1 MIVEMKKLVLIGHGE
16 FKDKLLK
23 ALHRLRCVEI
33 AKTRDVED
41 TERSDSSALQEQYGI
56 NLSRIDFAFSFL
68 KDQKKKAEALAKR
81 TEKAEQPFIDAPIK
95 APSVKQI
102 VRMSFDDFDAV
113 EEKETAL
120 MANVADLEEIASRQR
135 EIEQEKAQAREE
147 KDAHGI
153 YKFLKGAYSSYTDSA
168 RTFVKIGSVPSQRAA
183 ELAAYA
189 DSQPLL
195 DIQLPDVGKVQ
206 AFALIA
212 VNDIKDEVE
221 KKLQEL
227 DFSPLQFSSDLTPM
241 QSIERLDDRL
251 ASLELEYEELITRAL
266 VKQMYIADLKTLY
279 DMYNVKIARC
289 KAVDGFANSKSSFVL
304 EAWLPADDE
313 EKVKKAIDG
322 VSDAFAYEFC
332 APDEDEV
339 VPTYV
344 KNNPVVT
351 PYQDITNMYSAP
363 KYGSDLDP
371 NPVMSF
377 FYFLLFGM
385 MLADAA
391 YGLLLAIGGLVTYFI
406 KKPVPGKGR
415 LLLVIGM
422 GGISTIIWGAIF
434 GGWFGL
440 DISGTFLEKLQLVKP
455 LEGNGPL
462 ILLGISFALGFIHIV
477 VGMLMNAVN
486 LIRKKRPLDAFA
498 EVGTWYIIFTGII
511 LLAVGLLFLKDVP
524 AVKYAGIALA
534 ALGAL
539 LIPVC
544 NMRGKKGAKK
554 AMGFLGGFG
563 KLYDGVNILS
573 DILSYARLF
582 GLGLSGSVV
591 ALVVNQIC
599 QVVLGF
605 FPSGSGLIAIGY
617 IICVPIFLV
626 GHIFNIAIS
635 TLGAYV
641 HNCRLQY
648 IEFYGKFYEGGG
660 HVFIPYGTNLKYTYP
675 EDIKFEGDVKLATG
689 AGASANE

>member
-1 MIVEMKKLVLIGHGE
+1 MIVEMKKLVLIGHRE
-16 FKDKLLK
+16 NTDKLLS
-23 ALHRLRCVEI
+23 ALHRLKCVEVT
-33 AKTRDVED
+33 KTREIDETVRGDFSAAED
-41 TERSDSSALQEQYGI
+41 KLRADRA
-56 NLSRIDFAFSFL
+56 RIEFAFSFL
-68 KDQKKKAEALAKR
+68 KEQKKKAEALAKR
-81 TEKAEQPFIDAPIK
+81 TEKAEQPFINTPIE

-102 VRMSFDDFDAV
+102 VRMSFDDFDRVAQ
-113 EEKETAL
+113 KEAEL
-120 MANVADLEEIASRQR
+120 MANVADLEEIASRER
-135 EIEQEKAQAREE
+135 EIEQEKLQAKENIA
-147 KDAHGI
+147 AHEI
-153 YKFLKGAYSSYTDSA
+153 YKFLKKAYDEYSDSA
-168 RTFVKIGSVPSQRAA
+168 RTFVAIGCVPSQRAA
-183 ELAAYA
+183 ELVAFAE
-189 DSQPLL
+189 SQPLME
-195 DIQLPDVGKVQ
+195 IQLPDVGKSQ

-212 VNDIKDEVE
+212 HRDIEE
-221 KKLQEL
+221 ATRKKLQEL
-227 DFSPLQFSSDLTPM
+227 DYSPLQFAGDKSPLKN
-241 QSIERLDDRL
+241 IEELEKEL
-251 ASLELEYEELITRAL
+251 ASLELELEELITRAL
-266 VKQMYIADLKTLY
+266 VKEMFIADFKTLFDFY
-279 DMYNVKIARC
+279 QVRIERG
-289 KAVDGFANSKSSFVL
+289 KALGGFANTKQSFVL
-304 EAWLPADDE
+304 EAWLPAKDE
-313 EKVKKAIDG
+313 ERVKKAIDG
-322 VSDAFAYEFC
+322 TSDAFAYEFC
-332 APDEDEV
+332 EPEEGEVAP
-339 VPTYV
+339 TFV
-344 KNNPVVT
+344 KNNPIVT

-363 KYGSDLDP
+363 KYGYDLDP

-391 YGLLLAIGGLVTYFI
+391 YGLILAIGGLATYLF

-415 LLLVIGM
+415 LLLIIGM
-422 GGISTIIWGAIF
+422 GGISTVIWGAIF

-440 DISGTFLEKLQLVKP
+440 DISGTFLEKLQLIKP

-462 ILLGISFALGFIHIV
+462 ILLGISFALGFVHIV
-477 VGMLMNAVN
+477 VGMLMNAIN
-486 LIRKKRPLDAFA
+486 LLRKKRPMDAFA

-524 AVKYAGIALA
+524 AVKYVGIALA
-534 ALGAL
+534 AAGAL
-539 LIPVC
+539 LIPIC

-605 FPSGSGLIAIGY
+605 FPQGSALIAIGY

-626 GHIFNIAIS
+626 GHVFNIAIS

-660 HVFIPYGTNLKYTYP
+660 HVFVPYGTNTKYTYLVSP
-675 EDIKFEGDVKLATG
+675 NENDPLRVRD
-689 AGASANE
+689 ASPSPAE

>member
-1 MIVEMKKLVLIGHGE
+1 MIVEMKKLVLIGHSE
-16 FKDKLLK
+16 YKDKLLK
-23 ALHRLRCVEI
+23 AIHRLRCVETCR
-33 AKTRDVED
+33 TRDVED
-41 TERSDSSALQEQYGI
+41 TVRTGPSA
-56 NLSRIDFAFSFL
+56 NVDRFRVDLSRIDFAFSFL
-68 KDQKKKAEALAKR
+68 KDQKKKAEVIAKR
-81 TEKAEQPFIDAPIK
+81 TEKAEQPFINTPIK

-102 VRMSFDDFDAV
+102 VRMSFDDFDAIADKRD
-113 EEKETAL
+113 EL
-120 MANVADLEEIASRQR
+120 MANVADLEDISSRQR
-135 EIEQEKAQAREE
+135 EIEQEKAQAAQEAEE
-147 KDAHGI
+147 HAV
-153 YKFLKGAYSSYTDSA
+153 YKFLKSAYDEYKDSS
-168 RTFVKIGSVPSQRAA
+168 RTLIKIGCVPSQRAG

-189 DSQPLL
+189 EAQPLM
-195 DIQLPDVGKVQ
+195 DIQLPDIGKVQ

-212 VNDIKDEVE
+212 DNSIRDEVE

-227 DFSPLQFSSDLTPM
+227 DYSPLQFSGDRSPL
-241 QSIERLDDRL
+241 QRIEELKSEL
-251 ASLELEYEELITRAL
+251 AELELEYEELITRAL
-266 VKQMYIADLKTLY
+266 VKEMFIADFKTLY
-279 DMYNVKIARC
+279 DYYQVMIERD
-289 KAVDGFANSKSSFVL
+289 KALGGFANSGTCFVM
-304 EAWLPADDE
+304 EAWLPAKDE
-313 EKVKKAIDG
+313 ERVKAAIDG

-332 APDEDEV
+332 MPEEGEV

-391 YGLLLAIGGLVTYFI
+391 YGLILAIGGLVTYFI

-415 LLLVIGM
+415 LLLIIGM

-462 ILLGISFALGFIHIV
+462 ILLGISFALGFVHIV
-477 VGMLMNAVN
+477 VGMLMNAIN

-498 EVGTWYIIFTGII
+498 EVGTWYLIFTGII
-511 LLAVGLLFLKDVP
+511 LLAVGLLFLKNIP
-524 AVKYAGIALA
+524 AIKYVGIAFA
-534 ALGAL
+534 ALGAI

-544 NMRGKKGAKK
+544 NMRGKQGAKK
-554 AMGFLGGFG
+554 VMGFFGGFG

-605 FPSGSGLIAIGY
+605 FPQGSALIAIGY

-660 HVFIPYGTNLKYTYP
+660 HVFMPYGTNMKYTYLEHYDSP
-675 EDIKFEGDVKLATG
+675 ADADLALGTG
-689 AGASANE
+689 TVANE